1 MSSVS
6 SPPLRGPLPL
16 PDEVEDR
23 ARRWYPVAGL
33 WRRTPPLRI
42 PTSVGRRI
50 HLGGLRGI
58 CRICHHVGRVRC
70 E

>member
-1 MSSVS
+1 MSSAS
-6 SPPLRGPLPL
+6 SPLLRGPLPL

-23 ARRWYPVAGL
+23 VRRWYPVAVL

-50 HLGGLRGI
+50 RLEGLRGI
-58 CRICHHVGRVRC
+58 CRICRRVGRVRC
-70 E
+70 A